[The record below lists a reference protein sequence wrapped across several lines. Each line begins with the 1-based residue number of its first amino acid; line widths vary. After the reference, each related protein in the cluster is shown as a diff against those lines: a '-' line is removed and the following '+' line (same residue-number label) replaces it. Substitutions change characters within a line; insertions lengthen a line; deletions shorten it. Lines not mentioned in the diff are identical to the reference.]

1 MTKRIKF
8 KGDLL
13 FDDRIERGGEICV
26 EDGVITYAGKTKNDD
41 CLYEVRDY
49 SGFYIAPG
57 FIDVHQHGG
66 GGHDYMDGTKEAFI
80 GAATLHAKYGTTT
93 ILPTTLTCPD
103 EELFESFETL
113 RKVQKIDY
121 PGAYLYGMHLEG
133 PYFSADQKGAQDE
146 KYLKKPAPE
155 HYGKVLEAAK
165 GLIVRW
171 TVAPEIEGAMELG
184 DTLKQAGILP
194 CMGHSNATI
203 DVAKEARYHGYSHLT
218 HFYSGMSSIIRI
230 GGYRYPGLI
239 EAGYLYDDLTVEI
252 IADGKHLP
260 ETLLQ
265 LVYRSKGDRK
275 TVLVTDAMR
284 GAGQTEGKTILGSLT
299 NGQECFIEDGVAK
312 MPDRKA
318 FAGSVATADRLVRNM
333 KELAGSGICSAVRMM
348 TATPAELFGIKRRGF
363 LREGYLAD
371 FAIFDE
377 NIHVTATVR
386 GGETIYEEGKH

>member
-8 KGDLL
+8 IGDLL

-113 RKVQKIDY
+113 RKVQKTDY

-146 KYLKKPAPE
+146 KYLKKPTPE

-184 DTLKQAGILP
+184 DTLKQAGILT

-333 KELAGSGICSAVRMM
+333 KELAGAGICSAVRMM